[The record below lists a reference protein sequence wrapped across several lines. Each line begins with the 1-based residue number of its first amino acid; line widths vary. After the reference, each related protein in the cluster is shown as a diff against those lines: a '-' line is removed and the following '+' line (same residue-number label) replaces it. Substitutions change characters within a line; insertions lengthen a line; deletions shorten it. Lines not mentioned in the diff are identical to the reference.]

1 MSTRTYTRTPWLHF
15 GISLHVEGKQ
25 KFSGFD
31 STGIQPAERFW
42 RFVAAFHFLI
52 KHPKTDAH
60 MCAYTHTFTL
70 PHKLADAHAV
80 WGGGEALLDMILIR
94 LERLKQLTY

>member
-1 MSTRTYTRTPWLHF
+1 M
-15 GISLHVEGKQ
+15 EGKQ
-25 KFSGFD
+25 KFSAFD

-60 MCAYTHTFTL
+60 MCAYTHTHTFTL
-70 PHKLADAHAV
+70 PHKLADAHEV
-80 WGGGEALLDMILIR
+80 WGGGGAAGYDFNSIRATETINILTP
-94 LERLKQLTY
+94 L

>member
-1 MSTRTYTRTPWLHF
+1 M
-15 GISLHVEGKQ
+15 EGKQ
-25 KFSGFD
+25 KFSAFD

-52 KHPKTDAH
+52 KHPKTDAIH
-60 MCAYTHTFTL
+60 THVRAHTPTFRHIATQIGRRTL
-70 PHKLADAHAV
+70 TLRV
-80 WGGGEALLDMILIR
+80 ALLDMILIR